1 MARPPKFTREE
12 AEALAGERGALTV
25 TSNNRKQVIQWLT
38 ACGVPSAFSAHLTLA
53 DMQKAY
59 NDLSDNT
66 LSEMKTRAGGGNGAD
81 TNGEVYG
88 LPKVEAR
95 EDDGS
100 AGATLAKLV
109 APYLTDGIMSTVLDR
124 VDAILANVSVTRIEV
139 KRVDGSEHVIEGH
152 VHPKFPMLLKIMSA
166 RMASGFHP
174 NVMIYGPTGS
184 GKTHAVHA
192 ACKALGIDFE
202 TNGALTMDYQVLGYD
217 DANGK
222 YHDTAFF
229 RAYGKPCGYL
239 FDEADASENSPCLA
253 ISGALANGQ
262 QTFPCG
268 TIERHPDSRMIA
280 ACNTLALGPDGK
292 FTGRNRLD
300 AAFRSRFPIRLYWGY
315 DEELEIAISGNP
327 AWARRVQKARAK
339 AIEIGCDVVIDPRM
353 TQAGAALLAQGLDE
367 TVVAEMTY
375 LSDMTP
381 DQRRMMGSL

>member
-12 AEALAGERGALTV
+12 AEALIATERGSLVV
-25 TSNNRKQVIQWLT
+25 TSNNRKQVIQWMT
-38 ACGVPSAFSAHLTLA
+38 ACGVPSAFTAHLTLA

-59 NDLSDNT
+59 NDTSDAT
-66 LSEMKTRAGGGNGAD
+66 LSEMKMKAGNGTGAD
-81 TNGEVYG
+81 TDAT
-88 LPKVEAR
+88 PVESR
-95 EDDGS
+95 NDDGS

-109 APYLTDGIMSTVLDR
+109 APYLTDGIMNTVLNR

-152 VHPKFPMLLKIMSA
+152 VHPKFPLLLKLMSA
-166 RMASGFHP
+166 RMKSGFYP
-174 NVMIYGPTGS
+174 NVMLYGPTGG

-222 YHDTAFF
+222 YHDTAFY
-229 RAYGKPCGYL
+229 RGYGKPCGYL

-268 TIERHPDSRMIA
+268 TIARHPESRMIA

-300 AAFRSRFPIRLYWGY
+300 AAFRSRFPIRMYWGY
-315 DEELEIAISGNP
+315 DEEMEIAISGNP
-327 AWARRVQKARAK
+327 SWARRVQKARAK

-353 TQAGAALLAQGLDE
+353 TQAGAALLDQGIDE
-367 TVVAEMTY
+367 TVVAELTY
-375 LSDMTP
+375 LSDMTS
-381 DQRRMMGSL
+381 DQRRMMEGF